1 MTRIGTIQTLQFPPI
16 GDGRWTKPPLHRT
29 ADRVLSVPAA
39 RGADARPRLRHQVG
53 SVSIPWTR
61 CPLASVNFSCAPG
74 CGGSRSVVPAR
85 GPVRPRGEVQ
95 SLDVSDLRDLLA
107 LSVLPVLA
115 ERWTPSVLG
124 QLQDRS
130 RTLVNRSNPTRN
142 PMFAS
147 CAAWHRA
154 DAAPANRSASRSRCR
169 DRRRPGPVA
178 RAPWREHRSAPGL
191 NE

>member
-16 GDGRWTKPPLHRT
+16 DVTVDGQSPLCIAPRIGFSASQRHAVQT
-29 ADRVLSVPAA
+29 LALDCVVGWVGEHSLDAVSV
-39 RGADARPRLRHQVG
+39 GVGELQLR
-53 SVSIPWTR
+53 
-61 CPLASVNFSCAPG
+61 AG
-74 CGGSRSVVPAR
+74 CGGSRRMITR

-154 DAAPANRSASRSRCR
+154 DAAPAESIRITI
-169 DRRRPGPVA
+169 
-178 RAPWREHRSAPGL
+178 
-191 NE
+191 